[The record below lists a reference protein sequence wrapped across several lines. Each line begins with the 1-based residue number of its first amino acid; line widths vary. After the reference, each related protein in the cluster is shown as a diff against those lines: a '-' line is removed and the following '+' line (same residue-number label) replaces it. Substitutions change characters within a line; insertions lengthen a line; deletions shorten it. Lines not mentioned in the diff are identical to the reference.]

1 MSDDSATPHDPATP
15 PEPADTPSPADA
27 PADSPLA
34 LPEPVIPPPPP
45 EIPIPDGLI
54 PPASSDVPD
63 AVIPPPPLDI
73 PPADSVIPPP
83 PPEAMVPSRRSTRP
97 ASPDDAPAAVSEE
110 WSQPTMT
117 PEVSS
122 GGYRGLTAA
131 IFVFLLVLFA
141 GAIAL
146 VIYLATSTRLEFP
159 SFGEDAPI
167 SAPSGASTAEDE
179 ASTVSVGAL
188 TADPCSDFCAEIAA
202 QVGPSVTGA
211 DGATEWQLVQPW
223 TVADP
228 AALPAEEA
236 TAASYESEAGSLAF
250 TVWEFTDDATAEA
263 AFAIAEEGLGDPS
276 NTNSV
281 YEDGRGTQNT
291 YQDDTS
297 TTVLWIVTGDGSQ
310 PWVLQV
316 QGDDDAVRQFYL
328 SLPI

>member
-1 MSDDSATPHDPATP
+1 MSDDSATPHDPETP
-15 PEPADTPSPADA
+15 PDPAVAPS

-34 LPEPVIPPPPP
+34 IPEPVIPPAPP

-97 ASPDDAPAAVSEE
+97 AGTDDAPAAVSEE

-131 IFVFLLVLFA
+131 IFVFLLILFA
-141 GAIAL
+141 GAVAL
-146 VIYLATSTRLEFP
+146 VIYLATSTRLELP
-159 SFGEDAPI
+159 TFGEEAPV
-167 SAPSGASTAEDE
+167 SAPSGSSTTESDAP
-179 ASTVSVGAL
+179 TVSVASL
-188 TADPCSDFCAEIAA
+188 TTDPCSDFCAEIAA
-202 QVGPSVTGA
+202 QIGPSVIGA

-236 TAASYESEAGSLAF
+236 TAATFESEVGSLAF
-250 TVWEFTDDATAEA
+250 TVWKFTDDATAEA
-263 AFAIAEEGLGDPS
+263 AYAIAEEGLGDPS

-291 YQDDTS
+291 YQDDSS

>member
-1 MSDDSATPHDPATP
+1 MSDDSATPHDPETP
-15 PEPADTPSPADA
+15 PDPADA
-27 PADSPLA
+27 PSPADSPLA
-34 LPEPVIPPPPP
+34 IPEPVIPPPPP

-54 PPASSDVPD
+54 PSASSDAPD

-73 PPADSVIPPP
+73 PSADSVIPPP

-97 ASPDDAPAAVSEE
+97 ASPADAPAAVSEE

-159 SFGEDAPI
+159 TFGQEAPV
-167 SAPSGASTAEDE
+167 SAPSGASSTEDE
-179 ASTVSVGAL
+179 ASTVAVGAL
-188 TADPCSDFCAEIAA
+188 TADPCSDFCADIAA
-202 QVGPSVTGA
+202 QVGSPVIGA
-211 DGATEWQLVQPW
+211 DGATEWQLVDPW
-223 TVADP
+223 TVADS

-250 TVWEFTDDATAEA
+250 TVWRFTDDATAEV
-263 AFAIAEEGLGDPS
+263 AFAVAEDGFGDPS
-276 NTNSV
+276 NSNSV

-291 YQDDTS
+291 YQDDDS
-297 TTVLWIVTGDGSQ
+297 TTVLWIVTGDESQ

>member
-1 MSDDSATPHDPATP
+1 MSDDSATPHDPETP
-15 PEPADTPSPADA
+15 PDPAVAPS
-27 PADSPLA
+27 PADSPLSI
-34 LPEPVIPPPPP
+34 PEPVIPPPPP

-73 PPADSVIPPP
+73 APADSVIPPP
-83 PPEAMVPSRRSTRP
+83 PPEAMVPSRRSARP
-97 ASPDDAPAAVSEE
+97 AGTSDAPAPAAVSEE

-117 PEVSS
+117 PEVPS

-131 IFVFLLVLFA
+131 IFVFLLILFA

-146 VIYLATSTRLEFP
+146 VIYLATSTRLELP
-159 SFGEDAPI
+159 SFGQEAPV
-167 SAPSGASTAEDE
+167 SAPSGASATEEE
-179 ASTVSVGAL
+179 ASTVSVGSL
-188 TADPCSDFCAEIAA
+188 TTDPCSDFCAEIAG
-202 QVGPSVTGA
+202 QVGPSVIGA

-236 TAASYESEAGSLAF
+236 TAASYESEVGSLTF
-250 TVWEFTDDATAEA
+250 TVWKFTDDATAEA
-263 AFAIAEEGLGDPS
+263 AYAVADEGLGDPS
-276 NTNSV
+276 DTNSV

-291 YQDDTS
+291 YQDDSS